1 MEHFTK
7 QLQQMAK
14 HVYELDKVY
23 EMEAMQL
30 RFETLL
36 IDKPLWTLRVE
47 QPHGSDKMSTLL
59 TFEQILQIEGWLDTP
74 TSSKVEKAKRLRKWN
89 KQNKRSKF
97 LLHRKGNEI
106 KKEKRLRPSW

>member
-14 HVYELDKVY
+14 QVYELDKVY
-23 EMEAMQL
+23 EMEEMQL

-36 IDKPLWTLRVE
+36 TDKPLWTLRIE

-59 TFEQILQIEGWLDTP
+59 TSEQIL
-74 TSSKVEKAKRLRKWN
+74 
-89 KQNKRSKF
+89 
-97 LLHRKGNEI
+97 
-106 KKEKRLRPSW
+106 